1 MASSLTFKVDFFDQ
15 CMYVVNP
22 TGDEKFTSLPASQNW
37 FHVEIEWSLRDRLN
51 SNGQSK
57 KGSTPIAKNP
67 SCIFATHSK
76 GEHDL
81 FF

>member
-1 MASSLTFKVDFFDQ
+1 MKYS
-15 CMYVVNP
+15 
-22 TGDEKFTSLPASQNW
+22 PASQPKLV
-37 FHVEIEWSLRDRLN
+37 HVEIEWSLRDRLN